1 VSAALD
7 VVQRL
12 ALSRQRLRLA
22 LAVQRTGSD
31 RAAAAATGVSDAW
44 SAIPGLGV
52 LFDSLR
58 GWWAKHPLRPALML
72 ALQATQSAVA
82 PLAQRHPIAL
92 VTAALVA
99 GAALAWSR
107 PWRWL
112 LSPALLAGLMPQLLS
127 TAMARV
133 PGPAWLAV
141 LASLVKQPP
150 PAPPAHPPAPVPAPA
165 P

>member
-1 VSAALD
+1 MSAAIG

-22 LAVQRTGSD
+22 LAVQRSGSD
-31 RAAAAATGVSDAW
+31 QAAAAHAGGFDAW
-44 SAIPGLGV
+44 SAIPGIGGLIDGA
-52 LFDSLR
+52 R
-58 GWWAKHPLRPALML
+58 GWWAKHPLRPALL
-72 ALQATQSAVA
+72 
-82 PLAQRHPIAL
+82 L
-92 VTAALVA
+92 VTVSVVA
-99 GAALAWSR
+99 GGLFAWSR

-141 LASLVKQPP
+141 LASLVKER
-150 PAPPAHPPAPVPAPA
+150 APPAAP
-165 P
+165 

>member
-1 VSAALD
+1 MTEPITVL
-7 VVQRL
+7 QRL

-22 LAVQRTGSD
+22 LAVQRPSSD
-31 RAAAAATGVSDAW
+31 HAAAPAAAGVDAW
-44 SAIPGLGV
+44 SAIPGLGA
-52 LFDSLR
+52 LIDSVR
-58 GWWAKHPLRPALML
+58 SWWSKNPLRPALLL
-72 ALQATQSAVA
+72 ALQATQSAVS
-82 PLAQRHPIAL
+82 PVAQRHPLAL
-92 VTAALVA
+92 VTASLLA

-141 LASLVKQPP
+141 LASLVKERPP
-150 PAPPAHPPAPVPAPA
+150 PAAAP
-165 P
+165 